1 MFSVPHEIRVGSA
14 AIPRIIFQFQP
25 HAFCFISM
33 LGVGTYLRTIG
44 SSISRYY
51 RPSHTY
57 CDFSQRMSPACQPH
71 DLSLASERC
80 LRVETEFPPLQRDH
94 AARTPWNITAP
105 CSSHPIEHNRLL
117 SAYKNRC
124 GSPPSRS
131 ALLPNPM
138 VPRGNYNVVLPPF
151 LHTFFTEISPHVPE
165 RGDIRYSAIS
175 LMDALSPLGS
185 RGGMC
190 RYRIG
195 DPMQDAQRFGFSLSS
210 GLY

>member
-1 MFSVPHEIRVGSA
+1 MLSVPHEIRVGSA

-51 RPSHTY
+51 RASRTY
-57 CDFSQRMSPACQPH
+57 CDFSQRMSPARQPH
-71 DLSLASERC
+71 NLSLASERC

-94 AARTPWNITAP
+94 AARTPWNITA
-105 CSSHPIEHNRLL
+105 CYQPIRIDVAHRLL
-117 SAYKNRC
+117 DRPC
-124 GSPPSRS
+124 R
-131 ALLPNPM
+131 LPNPM

-185 RGGMC
+185 RGGVC

-195 DPMQDAQRFGFSLSS
+195 DPMQDAQRFGFSLSP
-210 GLY
+210 GLC

>member
-14 AIPRIIFQFQP
+14 AIPRIIFQFQS

-71 DLSLASERC
+71 NLSLASERC

-131 ALLPNPM
+131 ALPFTQSNGTTRKLQRGTAAVSSHILHGNFSPRPRTGGYTVLGHFPHGCFVSARIAWGD
-138 VPRGNYNVVLPPF
+138 VPV
-151 LHTFFTEISPHVPE
+151 PHWRSHARCSKV
-165 RGDIRYSAIS
+165 
-175 LMDALSPLGS
+175 
-185 RGGMC
+185 
-190 RYRIG
+190 RI
-195 DPMQDAQRFGFSLSS
+195 
-210 GLY
+210 